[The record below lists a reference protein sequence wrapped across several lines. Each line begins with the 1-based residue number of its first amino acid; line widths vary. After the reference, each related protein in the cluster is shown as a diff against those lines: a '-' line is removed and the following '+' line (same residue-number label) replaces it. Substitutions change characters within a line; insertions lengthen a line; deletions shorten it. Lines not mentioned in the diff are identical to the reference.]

1 MISFSKRIGLVLLV
15 ITVIAPCLFL
25 TYTAHGGVKKKL
37 RLGIS
42 LYAVD
47 VPKLEPSYVSRLSK
61 YLIDDDIIFIKGKP
75 VTKEL
80 IKEIKKGK
88 VAIIRQSLADIEKDI
103 KFMDSNEIKFDY
115 LCYNPEAYASSHTP
129 QEEKKDIVEAVK
141 NARKLADKHKVRLII
156 VTDSK
161 ITLQRFGSQIAKY
174 ADIFVVQLQSY
185 QLLPD
190 KEFIEKTVGFINIVK
205 EGNPNIPIIAQLS
218 INPPS
223 LKNPKGIGKVY
234 VPSMVEDI
242 LHKVSV
248 ISNYIDGVGFLL
260 FKEDD
265 GFNRFEELIQ
275 NIRE

>member
-15 ITVIAPCLFL
+15 ITVIVPCLIL
-25 TYTAHGGVKKKL
+25 TYSAHGGVKKKL

-47 VPKLEPSYVSRLSK
+47 VPKLEPAYVSQLSK
-61 YLIDDDIIFIKGKP
+61 YLIDDDIIFIRGKP
-75 VTKEL
+75 ETKEL
-80 IKEIKKGK
+80 IIEIKKGK

-103 KFMDSNEIKFDY
+103 KFMDSNGIKFDY
-115 LCYNPEAYASSHTP
+115 LCYNPEAFASSHTP

-141 NARKLADKHKVRLII
+141 NARKLAEKHKVGLIV

-161 ITLQRFGSQIAKY
+161 ITLPRFGSQMAKY
-174 ADIFVVQLQSY
+174 SDIFVVQLQSY

-190 KEFIEKTVGFINIVK
+190 KEFIKKTVGLINIVK
-205 EGNPNIPIIAQLS
+205 QSNPHIPIIGQLS

-223 LKNPKGIGKVY
+223 LKRSKGLGKVY
-234 VPSMVEDI
+234 VPSTVDDI

-248 ISNYIDGVGFLL
+248 ISDYIDGIGFLL

-275 NIRE
+275 NIR